1 MPLPWLSRLAIFQ
14 SCPSRTLLRLV
25 MVPTKRRRADAA
37 GACVPWGGGGGSA
50 SRPRGAAA
58 APARTRG
65 PLRRCAS
72 GPRCR
77 RRADVAHTGRVP
89 LVEFT
94 AAVLRGR
101 TSKGL
106 RSLVALRVGPPAARR
121 ATVRR
126 GGTPCRRMPTQPRR
140 TRPMS
145 RTMRLTRGPELCVGG
160 DGTQPGSSAEVVQNG
175 LRRR

>member
-1 MPLPWLSRLAIFQ
+1 MPLPWLSRLAILPISQ
-14 SCPSRTLLRLV
+14 PLLRLV
-25 MVPTKRRRADAA
+25 MVPTKRQHADAA